1 MAPVPTSANGQD
13 FLAYNEYYK
22 QMWKKIPIL
31 VDTQTGEHTEWNGPH
46 DALKVLRDKYPQLKV
61 IQQPKRYIE
70 CHIIINNTHMKTLT
84 NQYGLDEYPL
94 VPFVAVF
101 EPEHEY
107 WSLKLQSLTRCMI
120 DPQTAV
126 NRRLS
131 QMIDLV
137 ESQINSGWIAD
148 EDSVVNPRALFQTSQ
163 GRVVWRDK
171 NSRPGALEKIPPADV
186 PQSFF
191 QLADVFMKGMS
202 EIIGVNDAA
211 FGIPESGNESGVMMM
226 LRQGAAV
233 TNLQCVFDNLRY
245 AQKQLTRKVLKLIQ
259 TWSPRKVERILGRK
273 PTDQFFSKDF
283 IKYDISIQEGM
294 MTDTQRQMHFRQMV
308 DMYQMTG
315 GPQGSP
321 ITPTMLIKA
330 APIQGASTLFAE
342 IDQNQKQ
349 QAQAAQ
355 VQSQVQSQLMEGQMQ
370 YQKAAAVEKMA
381 GAKERFTRAFADVGL
396 SDERAAKADQ

>member
-1 MAPVPTSANGQD
+1 
-13 FLAYNEYYK
+13 
-22 QMWKKIPIL
+22 
-31 VDTQTGEHTEWNGPH
+31 
-46 DALKVLRDKYPQLKV
+46 
-61 IQQPKRYIE
+61 
-70 CHIIINNTHMKTLT
+70 
-84 NQYGLDEYPL
+84 
-94 VPFVAVF
+94 
-101 EPEHEY
+101 
-107 WSLKLQSLTRCMI
+107 
-120 DPQTAV
+120 
-126 NRRLS
+126 
-131 QMIDLV
+131 MIDLV

-163 GRVVWRDK
+163 GRVIWRDK

-273 PTDQFFSKDF
+273 PTQQFFSKDF

-355 VQSQVQSQLMEGQMQ
+355 VQSQVQSQLVEGQMQ
-370 YQKAAAVEKMA
+370 YQKAAALEKVA

-396 SDERAAKADQ
+396 SDERAARAVDDRASAALSRIKGIKELFTMDDERLFKYINIINMLEEMSTKKEEEIKQGDLAVASHGQELGDKEVGSEQMPQAGGGAAAPPAEGLIQQLQGAVAGQTANQ